1 MYVVKFRQFYLIRSR
16 DPVHEKNGEKKN
28 ESVEEE
34 RIEEFKILKYFGKL
48 RDIKNK

>member
-1 MYVVKFRQFYLIRSR
+1 MKKT
-16 DPVHEKNGEKKN
+16 EKKKN

-34 RIEEFKILKYFGKL
+34 RIEELKILKYFGKL